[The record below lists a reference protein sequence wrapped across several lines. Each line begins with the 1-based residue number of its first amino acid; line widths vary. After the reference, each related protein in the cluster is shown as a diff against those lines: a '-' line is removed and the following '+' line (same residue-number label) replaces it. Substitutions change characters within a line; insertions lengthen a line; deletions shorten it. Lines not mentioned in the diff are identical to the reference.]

1 MINKVNVLLDK
12 CIACN
17 GFIIINCFNK
27 KYYNKCLNCK
37 RKFINEYNSIFIEN
51 PEGKIIAI
59 ARYDFK
65 DNLFIF
71 HQQINFPQILF
82 KDTLDNFLIKVKKYF
97 DNLIFEE

>member
-1 MINKVNVLLDK
+1 MINEVNVLLDK

-37 RKFINEYNSIFIEN
+37 RKFINEYNSIFIESS
-51 PEGKIIAI
+51 EGKIIAI
-59 ARYDFK
+59 VRYDSR
-65 DNLFIF
+65 DNSFIF
-71 HQQINFPQILF
+71 RKQSNFPQILIE
-82 KDTLDNFLIKVKKYF
+82 DTFENFLIKIKKYF

>member
-1 MINKVNVLLDK
+1 MINKVNIFLDK

-37 RKFINEYNSIFIEN
+37 IRFINEYDSIFIEN
-51 PEGKIIAI
+51 TEGKIIGI
-59 ARYDFK
+59 IRYDFEK
-65 DNLFIF
+65 KLFIF
-71 HQQINFPQILF
+71 HNQSNFPQILIE
-82 KDTLDNFLIKVKKYF
+82 DTFENFLIKIKKYF